1 MVILI
6 RWEERR
12 CDGWIDGWVARIERC
27 RILLLNMMCV
37 PGTDFGGLPQ
47 CGVLPHVPWSTV
59 SEAHRP
65 RSINTV
71 LAAIVAWRRIYSHQD
86 SVSTNTNPDTTET
99 NGDLDTEMITTNS
112 DAMIAETTNDGYSIH
127 CILRTPFCRLR
138 FERVVDLRSIL
149 EMPPMTG
156 AIC

>member
-1 MVILI
+1 MRGSSPCSL
-6 RWEERR
+6 EY
-12 CDGWIDGWVARIERC
+12 C
-27 RILLLNMMCV
+27 
-37 PGTDFGGLPQ
+37 FQ
-47 CGVLPHVPWSTV
+47 STPTTIHQ
-59 SEAHRP
+59 HR
-65 RSINTV
+65 

-112 DAMIAETTNDGYSIH
+112 DAMIAETTNGGYCIH